1 MADLPELDPIIHGK
15 LRLAILS
22 LLSSAEAAEFV
33 WLRDKTGATDGNL
46 GVQLRKLEE
55 AGYVACEKKFILRK
69 PVTWYRITAQGKT
82 ALLDYVRA
90 MKMLLNMGDTGDA
103 GEA

>member
-1 MADLPELDPIIHGK
+1 M
-15 LRLAILS
+15 
-22 LLSSAEAAEFV
+22 
-33 WLRDKTGATDGNL
+33 
-46 GVQLRKLEE
+46 QLRKLEE

-69 PVTWYRITAQGKT
+69 PVTWYRITAQGRT

-90 MKMLLNMGDTGDA
+90 MKMLLNMGDTGDLGDTGDA